1 MPVAITLPPV
11 TPDFDS
17 GTLGD
22 WNKAVGDR
30 VEKGDVLVDVETDKA
45 MVEVEAE
52 DSGVLGRILVDG
64 GQSDVP
70 VHSTIG
76 VLLKDGESE
85 ADIDA
90 FLNGGGATEAKEG
103 APAQAKDEEPA
114 TPAPATAT
122 AEEPSSSGTTEN
134 AGDTR
139 IFSSPLARRIARQND
154 VDLSKLSGRGPNG
167 RILKA
172 DVNDYIEARGAASQ
186 SPTVSEP
193 ATPAVSMPSTAAS
206 GFGDHVAIPHS
217 SMRKVIASRL
227 VESKQT
233 VPHFYLNLDCELDAL
248 MALRAS
254 LNAESPEGESQY
266 KLSVNDFIIKASA
279 LALRDVPEVNASWTD
294 TAILRYRDVDISVA
308 VATEDGLI
316 TPIIRKADTKGLAT
330 LSTQVKELAGRA
342 REGRLKPEEYKG
354 GGFSISN
361 LGMYGIDS
369 FSAIINPPQSCILA
383 VGAAVKK
390 PVVRGDELAVAT
402 VLSCT
407 LSVDHRVVDGAV
419 GARFLQALKHYLEHP
434 THMMLRGG

>member
-17 GTLGD
+17 GTIGA

-76 VLLKDGESE
+76 VLLKDGESD

-90 FLNGGGATEAKEG
+90 FLDGAESDTRAEPEQAQPTQADARKPETDTPTATE
-103 APAQAKDEEPA
+103 
-114 TPAPATAT
+114 PAPASQTVD
-122 AEEPSSSGTTEN
+122 
-134 AGDTR
+134 AGETR

-154 VDLSKLSGRGPNG
+154 VDLSQLKGRGPNG

-172 DVNDYIEARGAASQ
+172 DVTDYLDTRGATTEAPSAPAAASQ
-186 SPTVSEP
+186 PS
-193 ATPAVSMPSTAAS
+193 AAVA
-206 GFGDHVAIPHS
+206 GYGDHEAIPHS

-248 MALRAS
+248 MDLRAS
-254 LNAESPEGESQY
+254 LNAESPEGEGGY
-266 KLSVNDFIIKASA
+266 KLSVNDFIIKAAA

-294 TAILRYRDVDISVA
+294 TAILKYRDVDISVA

-316 TPIIRKADTKGLAT
+316 TPIVRKADTKGLAT
-330 LSTQVKELAGRA
+330 LSSEVKALAGRA